1 MTGAGPQIAL
11 VLALVILNAGF
22 SGTEMALVSLREGQ
36 IQSLERR
43 SATGRLV
50 ARLAREPNQFLATIQ
65 IGITLAGFLASASAA
80 VSLAQPLV
88 EPLGFL
94 GGAAEAVSIVIVTII
109 LSYLTLVI
117 GELAPKRIAM
127 QRAERW
133 AMLAV
138 RPISVMATICR
149 PAVWF
154 LSRSTDVV
162 VRLTG
167 ADPNQER
174 EEITEEEL
182 RDMVATQG
190 HFSRHQRTIISGAF
204 DIGERTLHDV
214 LRPRTDVLVLD
225 PDLSCTQARDEL
237 VASGHSRAPVGH
249 ARSLDDAVGIVHLRD
264 LVDEAPGCTVGQK
277 AQPPMLFPES
287 VTVLESLRDM
297 QLGRAQMAIVINEH
311 GGAEGIITVEDLVE
325 EVVGEIYDEADSDS
339 SGILHEPDGAY
350 VLPGRFPV
358 HDLPDIG
365 LEVPEGPYATIAGYI
380 LERLGRLPDQPGDVV
395 EAGEWNFAVTEVTQR
410 AITEVRVTKRTSDRK
425 PETADTA
432 RS

>member
-1 MTGAGPQIAL
+1 A
-11 VLALVILNAGF
+11 
-22 SGTEMALVSLREGQ
+22 
-36 IQSLERR
+36 
-43 SATGRLV
+43 
-50 ARLAREPNQFLATIQ
+50 
-65 IGITLAGFLASASAA
+65 
-80 VSLAQPLV
+80 
-88 EPLGFL
+88 EPLLKPLSFL
-94 GGAAEAVSIVIVTII
+94 GAAAKPVSIILVTLI
-109 LSYLTLVI
+109 LTFITLVI

-154 LSRSTDVV
+154 LSRSTDLV

-167 ADPNQER
+167 ADPHQER

-204 DIGERTLHDV
+204 DIGERTLQDV